1 MDKENLKN
9 YLKKAL
15 RTIRDRFDNVS
26 DIEETVNRL
35 IKVWY
40 EMSESFNTPPPK
52 LRWFPTEFEGIL
64 IKGPIEYSFLCPHH
78 LLPVFVKVYV
88 GMVPNGYTLGISK
101 ITRTVFW
108 ACRKNFALQETITK
122 RIADALW
129 EEGGGK
135 NKLRGII
142 VEIIGKHNCEEIRG
156 IKCDSNVIT
165 IEKRGKINKR
175 HLSIFIQFMQ
185 KFERV

>member
-1 MDKENLKN
+1 
-9 YLKKAL
+9 
-15 RTIRDRFDNVS
+15 
-26 DIEETVNRL
+26 
-35 IKVWY
+35 
-40 EMSESFNTPPPK
+40 
-52 LRWFPTEFEGIL
+52 L